1 MPSLYKSLK
10 KPDYRSDFNKS
21 LKKEVYRKA
30 LHISALWIPWVIYVA
45 ETDFAAVL
53 FTLLLCGDLIWEYA
67 NYKKYDWARQTFGRF
82 FFKTLRSGE
91 CCGRF
96 FKASGA
102 TYVLLAALLSSV
114 LFSKPVAA
122 LAMTIMLISDTL
134 AALVGKKFGREKI
147 YKGKTLE
154 GTVAFL
160 SSALFATV
168 LFNPLYPFGIA
179 SVAACLA
186 ATLVEIYED
195 KIGMDDNLSIPLV
208 VGIVLTA
215 MG

>member
-1 MPSLYKSLK
+1 MPPLYKSLK

-30 LHISALWIPWVIYVA
+30 LHISALWIPWVIYVT

-53 FTLLLCGDLIWEYA
+53 FALLLCGDFIWEYA

-114 LFSKPVAA
+114 LF
-122 LAMTIMLISDTL
+122 
-134 AALVGKKFGREKI
+134 
-147 YKGKTLE
+147 
-154 GTVAFL
+154 
-160 SSALFATV
+160 ATA

>member
-1 MPSLYKSLK
+1 MPPLYKSLK
-10 KPDYRSDFNKS
+10 KPDCRSDFNKS
-21 LKKEVYRKA
+21 LKKEIYRKA
-30 LHISALWIPWVIYVA
+30 LHVSALWIPGVIYVA
-45 ETDFAAVL
+45 ETDFAASL
-53 FTLLLCGDLIWEYA
+53 FSLLFVGDIVWEYA
-67 NYKKYDWARQTFGRF
+67 NYKKYDWARRSFGRL
-82 FFKTLRSGE
+82 FFKALRSRE
-91 CCGRF
+91 CCGRY
-96 FKASGA
+96 FKISGA
-102 TYVLLAALLSSV
+102 AYVLLAALLSTV
-114 LFSKPVAA
+114 LFSKTIAA
-122 LAMTIMLISDTL
+122 LAMTIMLVSDTL
-134 AALVGKKFGREKI
+134 AALVGKSFGKERI
-147 YKGKTLE
+147 YKEKTLE

-160 SSALFATV
+160 SSALFTAV